1 MSFEIDWRKN
11 FYGISWAHEKDRIVV
26 TIVFEDKDGAIEIS
40 NNLENWSEK
49 FTRLTIIEKEEDEFA
64 LCCYQDPQVSKTDN
78 HIGLFRTG
86 MRQSSG
92 YNQVKPI
99 IEERAPLLQIA
110 FAADAIDITTYE
122 EISKLIPIRKFRI
135 INENNGSHL
144 LDIPSYFVTKPEDYP
159 VSDTFKVLEGHDI
172 LRTDNLIIA
181 LVVVESDKGKDIR
194 LYRWQKRGEE
204 WKVDLCRM
212 SVLRWNFVDIYNKMM
227 GFRNKYDL
235 HD

>member
-26 TIVFEDKDGAIEIS
+26 SIVFEDKEEAAEIS
-40 NNLENWSEK
+40 KNIENWSDK

-64 LCCYQDPQVSKTDN
+64 LCCYQDPQVSKSDK

-99 IEERAPLLQIA
+99 IEEKAPLLQIA
-110 FAADAIDITTYE
+110 YAADAIDITTYE

-135 INENNGSHL
+135 INE
-144 LDIPSYFVTKPEDYP
+144 
-159 VSDTFKVLEGHDI
+159 
-172 LRTDNLIIA
+172 
-181 LVVVESDKGKDIR
+181 KD
-194 LYRWQKRGEE
+194 LKKQEYYYEK
-204 WKVDLCRM
+204 M
-212 SVLRWNFVDIYNKMM
+212 STLSN
-227 GFRNKYDL
+227 
-235 HD
+235 

>member
-26 TIVFEDKDGAIEIS
+26 SIVFEDKDEAVEIS
-40 NNLENWSEK
+40 KNIENWSEK

-64 LCCYQDPQVSKTDN
+64 MCCYQDPQVSKSDK

-99 IEERAPLLQIA
+99 IEEKAPLLQIA

-122 EISKLIPIRKFRI
+122 EVSKLIPIRKFRI
-135 INENNGSHL
+135 INE
-144 LDIPSYFVTKPEDYP
+144 
-159 VSDTFKVLEGHDI
+159 
-172 LRTDNLIIA
+172 
-181 LVVVESDKGKDIR
+181 KD
-194 LYRWQKRGEE
+194 LKKQEYYYEK
-204 WKVDLCRM
+204 M
-212 SVLRWNFVDIYNKMM
+212 STL
-227 GFRNKYDL
+227 
-235 HD
+235 

>member
-26 TIVFEDKDGAIEIS
+26 SIVFEDKDEAVEIS
-40 NNLENWSEK
+40 KNIENWSEK

-64 LCCYQDPQVSKTDN
+64 LCCYQDPQVSKSDK

-99 IEERAPLLQIA
+99 IKEKAPLLQIA

-122 EISKLIPIRKFRI
+122 EISRLIPIRKFRI
-135 INENNGSHL
+135 INE
-144 LDIPSYFVTKPEDYP
+144 
-159 VSDTFKVLEGHDI
+159 
-172 LRTDNLIIA
+172 
-181 LVVVESDKGKDIR
+181 KD
-194 LYRWQKRGEE
+194 LKKQEYYYEK
-204 WKVDLCRM
+204 M
-212 SVLRWNFVDIYNKMM
+212 STLSN
-227 GFRNKYDL
+227 
-235 HD
+235 

>member
-26 TIVFEDKDGAIEIS
+26 SIVFEDKDEAVEIS
-40 NNLENWSEK
+40 KNIENWSEK

-64 LCCYQDPQVSKTDN
+64 LCCYQDPQVSKSDKN
-78 HIGLFRTG
+78 IGLFRTG

-99 IEERAPLLQIA
+99 IEEKAPLLQIA

-135 INENNGSHL
+135 INE
-144 LDIPSYFVTKPEDYP
+144 
-159 VSDTFKVLEGHDI
+159 
-172 LRTDNLIIA
+172 
-181 LVVVESDKGKDIR
+181 KD
-194 LYRWQKRGEE
+194 LKKQEYYYEK
-204 WKVDLCRM
+204 M
-212 SVLRWNFVDIYNKMM
+212 STLSK
-227 GFRNKYDL
+227 
-235 HD
+235 

>member
-26 TIVFEDKDGAIEIS
+26 SIVFEDKEEALEIS
-40 NNLENWSEK
+40 KNIENWSDK

-64 LCCYQDPQVSKTDN
+64 LCCYQDPQVSKSDK

-99 IEERAPLLQIA
+99 IEEKAPLLQIA

-122 EISKLIPIRKFRI
+122 EISKLVPIRKFRI
-135 INENNGSHL
+135 INE
-144 LDIPSYFVTKPEDYP
+144 
-159 VSDTFKVLEGHDI
+159 
-172 LRTDNLIIA
+172 
-181 LVVVESDKGKDIR
+181 KD
-194 LYRWQKRGEE
+194 LKKQEYYYEK
-204 WKVDLCRM
+204 M
-212 SVLRWNFVDIYNKMM
+212 STISN
-227 GFRNKYDL
+227 
-235 HD
+235 

>member
-26 TIVFEDKDGAIEIS
+26 SIVFEDKDEAVEIS
-40 NNLENWSEK
+40 KNIENWSEK

-64 LCCYQDPQVSKTDN
+64 LCCYQDPQVSKSDK

-99 IEERAPLLQIA
+99 IEEKAPLLQIA

-122 EISKLIPIRKFRI
+122 EVSKLIPIRKFRI
-135 INENNGSHL
+135 INE
-144 LDIPSYFVTKPEDYP
+144 
-159 VSDTFKVLEGHDI
+159 
-172 LRTDNLIIA
+172 
-181 LVVVESDKGKDIR
+181 KD
-194 LYRWQKRGEE
+194 LKKQEYYYEK
-204 WKVDLCRM
+204 M
-212 SVLRWNFVDIYNKMM
+212 STLSN
-227 GFRNKYDL
+227 
-235 HD
+235 

>member
-26 TIVFEDKDGAIEIS
+26 SIVFEDKDEAVEIS
-40 NNLENWSEK
+40 RNIENWSEK

-64 LCCYQDPQVSKTDN
+64 LCCYQDPQVSKSEK

-99 IEERAPLLQIA
+99 IEEKAPLLQIA

-122 EISKLIPIRKFRI
+122 EISKL
-135 INENNGSHL
+135 
-144 LDIPSYFVTKPEDYP
+144 
-159 VSDTFKVLEGHDI
+159 
-172 LRTDNLIIA
+172 
-181 LVVVESDKGKDIR
+181 
-194 LYRWQKRGEE
+194 
-204 WKVDLCRM
+204 
-212 SVLRWNFVDIYNKMM
+212 
-227 GFRNKYDL
+227 
-235 HD
+235 